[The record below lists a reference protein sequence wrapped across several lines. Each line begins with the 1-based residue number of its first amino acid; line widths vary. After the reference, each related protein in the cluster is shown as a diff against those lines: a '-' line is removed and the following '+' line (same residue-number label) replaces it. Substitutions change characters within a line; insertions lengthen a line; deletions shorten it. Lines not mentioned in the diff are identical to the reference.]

1 MEHSQFFFSKVEQD
15 QLRQYLTKFLN
26 EFLKLKNV
34 SNEVDTIPLVETIIN
49 IVPSINI
56 FSFLVTFLINFKI
69 TRFIVRKLNF
79 NNIYSFDFLILKYQL
94 LFFLCLIFCL
104 F

>member
-1 MEHSQFFFSKVEQD
+1 MFFFSVLLNEKKKQKLKNKKIITYLTFFFIFSNWNTLNFFFSKVEQD

-56 FSFLVTFLINFKI
+56 FSFLSN
-69 TRFIVRKLNF
+69 
-79 NNIYSFDFLILKYQL
+79 
-94 LFFLCLIFCL
+94 LF
-104 F
+104 